1 MPNSVSVKDTLFS
14 SVLALLAAVAFLC
27 LWTASDLVSFT
38 DAFVMARFGG
48 STALQPIPLWA
59 TAIVLA
65 MISIAAAVAI
75 ERVGARRALPVFAIA
90 FILLALLS
98 LALSWFLGIDIG
110 FVPIILAAIVS
121 VLIVQA
127 NKLWFRDIKLTQ
139 QLKNS
144 ASKLGSLEVA
154 DAHSRLLSGLK
165 LIETVL
171 HPQEAIVFRLDYTG
185 QLSSAARL
193 RSSNSGPLET
203 SRNSKWR
210 DGVTLCE
217 RAIKTNSIVDQKS
230 EASRGSISLAIPLR
244 HESRTVG
251 ALLIRMGNEFDDN
264 DRVLLSA
271 VAAQMARNL
280 QREEALKSAQ
290 QRRTLSFISSRAA
303 ADKIESLYVL
313 NGLLTEQQFG
323 VSALSELS
331 EGLALAYLDGTL
343 AYANPAFMRYIES
356 GEGARNTDLLSLLQG
371 FRTDVFDEPSI
382 AVRRVLQTGEPY
394 ERELDFPDRGITC
407 GLRISLIRSMAASE
421 KGEPLC
427 LAIHVKDVT
436 RLKEHEQLKS
446 DMISLMSHELR
457 TPITSING
465 FAELLSADTG
475 LPDSAREFVTII
487 GNESQRLSRM
497 INTFLAVS
505 RLQRKDKQEVL
516 KIPLRL
522 DEVAREIVM
531 SLQPVAKKRRIRLV
545 EQPAQRLPPVAADR
559 SLISQAVTH
568 LVSNAIK
575 YSPERTTVTV
585 TTALEAEAVR
595 VSVEDRGY
603 GIPAEAR
610 DRIWEKF
617 YRVVRDGQGKD
628 DESTGL
634 GLSFV
639 REVVEQHGGEVK
651 LESEEGRGS
660 KFSFTLPRL

>member
-1 MPNSVSVKDTLFS
+1 VT
-14 SVLALLAAVAFLC
+14 
-27 LWTASDLVSFT
+27 
-38 DAFVMARFGG
+38 G
-48 STALQPIPLWA
+48 LQPIPLWVTACFLATIGIA
-59 TAIVLA
+59 TAI
-65 MISIAAAVAI
+65 AI
-75 ERVGARRALPVFAIA
+75 ERIGVRRALPAFAIG
-90 FILLALLS
+90 FILLALISLS
-98 LALSWFLGIDIG
+98 LSWFVAINIG
-110 FVPIILAAIVS
+110 FVPVVLAATIA
-121 VLIVQA
+121 VLVVQGK
-127 NKLWFRDIKLTQ
+127 KLWFRDIKLTQ

-171 HPQEAIVFRLDYTG
+171 HPQEAIVFRIDGTG

-230 EASRGSISLAIPLR
+230 EAARGSISLAIPLR

-280 QREEALKSAQ
+280 QREEALKSGQ
-290 QRRTLSFISSRAA
+290 RRRTLSFISSRAA

-323 VSALSELS
+323 VSALSELT

-343 AYANPAFMRYIES
+343 AYANPAFLKYIES
-356 GEGARNTDLLSLLQG
+356 GNGTSRTIDLLSLLQG

-394 ERELDFPDRGITC
+394 ERELNFPDRGITC
-407 GLRISLIRSMAASE
+407 GLRISLIRSLGASE

-427 LAIHVKDVT
+427 LAIHLKDVT

-465 FAELLSADTG
+465 FAELLSADTQ
-475 LPDSAREFVTII
+475 LPDSAKEFVTII
-487 GNESQRLSRM
+487 ANESQRLSRM

-559 SLISQAVTH
+559 SLISQAVNH

-595 VSVEDRGY
+595 VSVEDRGF

-617 YRVVRDGQGKD
+617 YRVVRDGQEKD